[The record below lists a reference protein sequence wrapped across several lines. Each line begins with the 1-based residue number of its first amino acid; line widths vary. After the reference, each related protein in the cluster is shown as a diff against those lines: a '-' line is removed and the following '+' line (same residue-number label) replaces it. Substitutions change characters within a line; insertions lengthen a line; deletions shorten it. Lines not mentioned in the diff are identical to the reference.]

1 MLGIGMQ
8 EIIIILIVALI
19 IIGPKKL
26 PDLARA
32 LGRAMGEFRRAA
44 DDLKDNLDING
55 MKADKEK
62 LMREIT
68 ENQLNLEKKSEP
80 VLSIRNVT
88 KKFGGLTAVNNV
100 NLDVYPG
107 EILGIVGDNGA
118 GKSTLIKM
126 VTGVYPPDSGKIY
139 FENEGIDGKS
149 PQEVRNLGIETIY
162 QDLALVGSL
171 DASANV
177 FLGKEVIRNRFMGS
191 LNIKYMRK
199 ETNE

>member
-8 EIIIILIVALI
+8 EIVIILIVALI

-68 ENQLNLEKKSEP
+68 QNQLNLNKKSE
-80 VLSIRNVT
+80 
-88 KKFGGLTAVNNV
+88 A
-100 NLDVYPG
+100 
-107 EILGIVGDNGA
+107 DN
-118 GKSTLIKM
+118 
-126 VTGVYPPDSGKIY
+126 PPPQAEESQQ
-139 FENEGIDGKS
+139 ENKD
-149 PQEVRNLGIETIY
+149 
-162 QDLALVGSL
+162 
-171 DASANV
+171 
-177 FLGKEVIRNRFMGS
+177 
-191 LNIKYMRK
+191 
-199 ETNE
+199 

>member
-68 ENQLNLEKKSEP
+68 QNQLNL
-80 VLSIRNVT
+80 
-88 KKFGGLTAVNNV
+88 
-100 NLDVYPG
+100 
-107 EILGIVGDNGA
+107 DNIPA
-118 GKSTLIKM
+118 ADN
-126 VTGVYPPDSGKIY
+126 PP
-139 FENEGIDGKS
+139 
-149 PQEVRNLGIETIY
+149 PQEQETE
-162 QDLALVGSL
+162 
-171 DASANV
+171 
-177 FLGKEVIRNRFMGS
+177 KEN
-191 LNIKYMRK
+191 KD
-199 ETNE
+199 